1 MFTIE
6 NRFQLG
12 LNFLKQFNKKSEV
25 KNAKQPAKIKMA
37 SFNIDPSLLS
47 LSLPEI
53 IDSYGPFPAY
63 TTVLGICPD
72 GLPMI
77 LNLMHPAVGSFLVL
91 GDHQSGK
98 TALLQSILEASIRL
112 NQPDQ
117 VSSVIISDNAE
128 AYSSLLRYKHCKRVV
143 ETAEHHAVYATL
155 SELAGVLDKRRY
167 HNSGGPTILLII
179 DELTREM
186 GDGNSKLSRLLYKL
200 IKHGP
205 RYHIWSFLSL
215 PAQKVNQI
223 NPQFLGALHTYILG
237 FTKDD
242 LSTITGRLSSKP
254 SLESLKKGKQFK
266 ISYSQKW
273 IDLWLPNKSAG

>member
-6 NRFQLG
+6 NRFQVGMNL
-12 LNFLKQFNKKSEV
+12 LKQFNKKSER
-25 KNAKQPAKIKMA
+25 KGSKQPVKTNFAP
-37 SFNIDPSLLS
+37 FNINPSLLS
-47 LSLPEI
+47 LGLPEI
-53 IDSYGPFPAY
+53 IDSYGPFPPY
-63 TTVLGICPD
+63 TTILGICPD

-77 LNLMHPAVGSFLVL
+77 LNLMHPATGSFLVL
-91 GDHQSGK
+91 GDSQSGK
-98 TALLQSILEASIRL
+98 TALLHSILDASIRL
-112 NQPDQ
+112 NKPDQ
-117 VSSVIISDNAE
+117 VSSVIITGNAE

-179 DELTREM
+179 DELTLEM
-186 GDGNSKLSRLLYKL
+186 GGGTNKLSRLLYKL
-200 IKHGP
+200 IRHGP

-215 PAQKVNQI
+215 PAQKINQI

-237 FTKDD
+237 YTKEE
-242 LSTITGRLSSKP
+242 LSTITGQLSSKP
-254 SLESLKKGKQFK
+254 SLENLKKGKQFK

-273 IDLWLPNKSAG
+273 IDLWLPKSTE

>member
-12 LNFLKQFNKKSEV
+12 MNLLKQFNKKSER
-25 KNAKQPAKIKMA
+25 KGSKQPVKTNFAP
-37 SFNIDPSLLS
+37 FNINPSLLS
-47 LSLPEI
+47 LGLPEI
-53 IDSYGPFPAY
+53 IDSYGPFPPY
-63 TTVLGICPD
+63 TTILGICPD

-77 LNLMHPAVGSFLVL
+77 LNLMHPATGSFLVL
-91 GDHQSGK
+91 GDNQSGK
-98 TALLQSILEASIRL
+98 TALLHSILDASIRL
-112 NQPDQ
+112 NKPDQ
-117 VSSVIISDNAE
+117 VSSVIITGNAE

-179 DELTREM
+179 DELTLEM
-186 GDGNSKLSRLLYKL
+186 GGGTNKLSRLLYKL
-200 IKHGP
+200 IRHGP

-215 PAQKVNQI
+215 PAQKINQI

-237 FTKDD
+237 YTKEE
-242 LSTITGRLSSKP
+242 LSTITGQLSSKP
-254 SLESLKKGKQFK
+254 SLENLKKGKQFK

-273 IDLWLPNKSAG
+273 IDLWLPKSTE

>member
-6 NRFQLG
+6 NRFQVGMNL
-12 LNFLKQFNKKSEV
+12 LKQFNKKSER
-25 KNAKQPAKIKMA
+25 KGSKQPVKTNLA
-37 SFNIDPSLLS
+37 SFNINPSLLS
-47 LSLPEI
+47 LGLPEI
-53 IDSYGPFPAY
+53 IDSYGPFPPY
-63 TTVLGICPD
+63 TTILGICPD

-77 LNLMHPAVGSFLVL
+77 LNLMHPATGSFLVL
-91 GDHQSGK
+91 GDSQSGK
-98 TALLQSILEASIRL
+98 TALLHSILDASIRL
-112 NQPDQ
+112 NKPDQ
-117 VSSVIISDNAE
+117 VSSVIITGNAE

-179 DELTREM
+179 DELTLEM
-186 GDGNSKLSRLLYKL
+186 GGGTNKFSRLLYKL
-200 IKHGP
+200 IRHGP

-215 PAQKVNQI
+215 PAQKINQI

-237 FTKDD
+237 YTKEE
-242 LSTITGRLSSKP
+242 LSTITGQLSSKP
-254 SLESLKKGKQFK
+254 SLENLKKGKQFK

-273 IDLWLPNKSAG
+273 IDLWLPKSTE